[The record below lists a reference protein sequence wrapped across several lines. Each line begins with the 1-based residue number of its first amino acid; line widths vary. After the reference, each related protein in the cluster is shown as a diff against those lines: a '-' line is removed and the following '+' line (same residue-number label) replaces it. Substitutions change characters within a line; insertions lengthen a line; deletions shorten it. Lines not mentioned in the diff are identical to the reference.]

1 MTIEERMDKIEAAFG
16 KQDALVIELRN
27 AVTVSAALEARHEQ
41 VMKDHTEWL
50 RGHDQA
56 MLEFREQNK
65 AFREQTVR
73 LREDNAALDAKLR
86 EESAALD
93 AKRREDNEAL
103 DAKRRQDN
111 KELDERIAKLVIAIG
126 AFISER
132 KKSAS

>member
-56 MLEFREQNK
+56 MLEFREQNR
-65 AFREQTVR
+65 AFHEQT
-73 LREDNAALDAKLR
+73 AKLQ
-86 EESAALD
+86 ENNAALD

-126 AFISER
+126 AFISEG
-132 KKSAS
+132 KKSAG